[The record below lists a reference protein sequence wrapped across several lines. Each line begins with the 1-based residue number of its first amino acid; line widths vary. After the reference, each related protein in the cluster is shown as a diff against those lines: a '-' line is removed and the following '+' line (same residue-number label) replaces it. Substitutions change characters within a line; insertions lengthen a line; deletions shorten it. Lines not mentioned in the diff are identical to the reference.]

1 MKTKE
6 IYLAGGCYW
15 GVEKYMSNIKGV
27 VKTEVGFANGNTEA
41 PTYKQ
46 VRYGNTGHAETV
58 RVEYDPSEVS
68 LAALLELFYKI
79 IDPTSVDRQGEDVG
93 HQYRTGVYYT
103 NEEDADIIRMS
114 RNRLERKTG
123 EPLAMETCRLEQF
136 WPAEEYHQKYLDKNP
151 AGYCHVPVQLI
162 QWVKTVDPD
171 EWDFF
176 KDREQEVRNADTDE
190 DQPEVLDVIEHQGRT
205 FVVVSTS
212 ESKASGEVVILE
224 LEDAGENTEH
234 FAAVE
239 EDGLLQEVLQ
249 IFKNRSGGKM
259 VSDLINFRI

>member
-41 PTYKQ
+41 PTYRQ
-46 VRYGNTGHAETV
+46 VRYENTGHAETV

-93 HQYRTGVYYT
+93 HQYRTGVYYI
-103 NEEDADIIRMS
+103 NEEDAEIIRLS
-114 RNRLERKTG
+114 RDRLERNIGK
-123 EPLAMETCRLEQF
+123 PLAMETCRLDQF

-151 AGYCHVPVQLI
+151 TGYCHVPIRLI
-162 QWVKTVDPD
+162 QWVKTVDPS
-171 EWDFF
+171 EWDFL
-176 KDREQEVRNADTDE
+176 RE
-190 DQPEVLDVIEHQGRT
+190 
-205 FVVVSTS
+205 
-212 ESKASGEVVILE
+212 
-224 LEDAGENTEH
+224 
-234 FAAVE
+234 
-239 EDGLLQEVLQ
+239 
-249 IFKNRSGGKM
+249 KM
-259 VSDLINFRI
+259 